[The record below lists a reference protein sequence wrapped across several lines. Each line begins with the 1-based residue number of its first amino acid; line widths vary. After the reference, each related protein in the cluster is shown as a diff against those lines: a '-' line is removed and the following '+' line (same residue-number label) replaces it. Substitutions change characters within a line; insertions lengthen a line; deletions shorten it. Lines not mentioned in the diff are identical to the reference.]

1 MAFKAVGM
9 RGSTPG
15 AEQGASPRELGALA
29 FAALALALLA
39 IAGLASSVSPWHANQ
54 AAASAP
60 TTTLRGLASVGGV
73 VLVIALLLLW
83 VETPPARRSKRRRRT
98 IARDELDEL
107 GTSLWTA
114 AKTVAVL
121 LLGLAI
127 FCIATVPLL
136 SPASA
141 PLQSGA
147 GVAHPSAPARSARN
161 VPGRPAHSVNLGW
174 LLVPVAVTFAIL
186 TPAAIVI
193 RRRRQERDEAM
204 HAGETSAFGQAVRA
218 SIAELESERD
228 PRTAILRAYARM
240 EQAFRDVEIIRA
252 ADETASEFLARTMRR
267 LPVSAGAAA
276 ALTERFEEV
285 RFSTHVI
292 TEADREQ
299 ALDSLHRV
307 EHELAERS

>member
-1 MAFKAVGM
+1 MAFKAAGL
-9 RGSTPG
+9 RGRAPG
-15 AEQGASPRELGALA
+15 AEHGASPRELGALA

-39 IAGLASSVSPWHANQ
+39 TTGLASSVSPWHANP

-60 TTTLRGLASVGGV
+60 TTALRGLASAGGV
-73 VLVIALLLLW
+73 VLGIALLLLW
-83 VETPPARRSKRRRRT
+83 VGTPMARRSTRKRRT
-98 IARDELDEL
+98 IAGDEFDEL
-107 GTSLWTA
+107 GTSLWTT

-136 SPASA
+136 SRGSEPS
-141 PLQSGA
+141 QSGGSA
-147 GVAHPSAPARSARN
+147 QPSAPARSAPN
-161 VPGRPAHSVNLGW
+161 APGRPADSVNLGW

-186 TPAAIVI
+186 TPAAVVI
-193 RRRRQERDEAM
+193 RRRRLKRDEAM
-204 HAGETSAFGQAVRA
+204 HAGETSAFGRAVRA
-218 SIAELESERD
+218 SIAALESERD

-240 EQAFRDVEIIRA
+240 EQAFRDVEIVRA

-267 LPVSAGAAA
+267 LPVSAGAAE

-285 RFSTHVI
+285 RFSTHLI